1 MTIKRLPIRTKI
13 MILTLGIVLYAI
25 LIGGVVIIGKILDI
39 QEEELGKRAMIT
51 SRTVAQ
57 LPEVKKYIQVN
68 KGWNEIEPV
77 VEKIRVINEADYV
90 VVMDMD
96 HIRYSHPVKDMIG
109 TVSKGSDEGAAFAD
123 HTFISKAKGEMGTA
137 VKAFVPI
144 KNDELEQIGV
154 VVVGHVIPGYYEV
167 FHDLTDEMTL
177 ILLLV
182 LLFGVIGSYLL
193 ARHLK
198 QQMFYLEPHEIV
210 RMFEERTA
218 TFHSMHEGVIA
229 IDNQEHITIFN
240 DKAKSIF
247 SVSGDVV
254 GRQIREV
261 IPDTR
266 LPEIIELS
274 RPVYNQEIRVSGKVI
289 MSNRVPIKVKDQ
301 IVGAVAIFQDRTEV
315 AKMAEELTGVKAFV
329 EALRVQNHE
338 HMNKLHTIAGLLQL
352 GNMKKAMQY
361 VFQISEEK
369 GSLTR
374 FLNQRIKNESL
385 AGLLL
390 SKVGRGKELGI
401 KVVIDNE
408 SLLKT
413 FPDQL
418 DQHDFVTIIG
428 NLIENAYDAL
438 KGMRDGRIDVSIAQ
452 DSEIC
457 AILVEDNG
465 CGMSQEVQQHMFER
479 GYTTKGNNGSG
490 IGLYLIRQIV
500 EKGNGEI
507 EVTSHANQGT
517 SFVIVFPMNGR
528 GEEDEG
534 DKGSI
539 D

>member
-1 MTIKRLPIRTKI
+1 MKMKRLPIRTKI
-13 MILTLGIVLYAI
+13 MILTFGIILYAI
-25 LIGGVVIIGKILDI
+25 LIGGVVIVGKILDI

-57 LPEVKKYIQVN
+57 LPEVKTHIQEN
-68 KGWNEIEPV
+68 DGWETIEPV

-90 VVMDMD
+90 VVMNMEGV
-96 HIRYSHPVKDMIG
+96 RYSHPVRGMLGTKSEGKDE
-109 TVSKGSDEGAAFAD
+109 SAAFAD

-137 VKAFVPI
+137 VRAFVPI
-144 KNDELEQIGV
+144 KNENLEQIGV
-154 VVVGHVIPGYYEV
+154 VVVGHVIPGFNEV
-167 FHDLTDEMTL
+167 FHDLKDEMTL

-182 LLFGVIGSYLL
+182 LSFGIIGSWLL

-210 RMFEERTA
+210 RMLEERTA

-229 IDNQEHITIFN
+229 IDNKEHISIFN
-240 DKAKSIF
+240 EKAKRIF
-247 SVSGDVV
+247 NVSGDVI
-254 GRQIREV
+254 GKPIREV

-266 LPEIIELS
+266 LPEIIELN

-289 MSNRVPIKVKDQ
+289 MSNRVPIKVNDQ

-352 GNMKKAMQY
+352 GKIKKAMEY
-361 VFQISEEK
+361 VFQVSEEK
-369 GSLTR
+369 GTLIR

-401 KVVIDNE
+401 KVAIDKE
-408 SLLKT
+408 SRLEV
-413 FPDQL
+413 FPEHL
-418 DQHDFVTIIG
+418 DQHDLVMILG
-428 NLIENAYDAL
+428 NLIENAFDSL
-438 KGMRDGRIDVSIAQ
+438 SGISNGRIDVSIAQ
-452 DSEIC
+452 DSEVC

-465 CGMSQEVQQHMFER
+465 SGMTEDIQEHIFER
-479 GYTTKGNNGSG
+479 GYTTKGDNGSG
-490 IGLYLIRQIV
+490 IGLFLIKQIV
-500 EKGNGEI
+500 EKGKGEI
-507 EVTSHANQGT
+507 EVTSKVNQGT
-517 SFVIVFPMNGR
+517 SFVIAFPMGDR
-528 GEEDEG
+528 GEDV
-534 DKGSI
+534 
-539 D
+539 

>member
-1 MTIKRLPIRTKI
+1 MTMKRLPIRTKI
-13 MILTLGIVLYAI
+13 MILTFGIVFYAI
-25 LIGGVVIIGKILDI
+25 MIGGIVIIGKILDI

-51 SRTVAQ
+51 ARTIAQ
-57 LPEVKKYIQVN
+57 LPEVKQYIQ
-68 KGWNEIEPV
+68 KKEGWNEIEPA
-77 VEKIRVINEADYV
+77 VEKIRVINEADYIV
-90 VVMDMD
+90 AMNMD
-96 HIRYSHPVKDMIG
+96 HVRYSHPVKDMLG
-109 TVSKGSDEGAAFAD
+109 TKSDGNDEGAAFAD

-137 VKAFVPI
+137 VRAFVPI
-144 KNDELEQIGV
+144 KNDNLEQIGV
-154 VVVGHVIPGYYEV
+154 VTVGHVIPGFNEV
-167 FHDLTDEMTL
+167 VHDLMDEMTL

-182 LLFGVIGSYLL
+182 LSFGVIGSYLL

-210 RMFEERTA
+210 RMLEERTA
-218 TFHSMHEGVIA
+218 TFNSMHEGVIA
-229 IDNQEHITIFN
+229 IDNQEQISIFN
-240 DKAKSIF
+240 EKAKSIF
-247 SVSGDVV
+247 SVTGDVV
-254 GRQIREV
+254 GRPIREV

-274 RPVYNQEIRVSGKVI
+274 RPVYNQEIRVSGKII
-289 MSNRVPIKVKDQ
+289 MSNRVPIKVQNQ

-352 GNMKKAMQY
+352 GKIKKAMQY

-401 KVVIDNE
+401 KVVIDSGSRLE
-408 SLLKT
+408 Q

-418 DQHDFVTIIG
+418 DQHDFVMILG

-438 KGMRDGRIDVSIAQ
+438 KGMDDARIDVSIAQ

-465 CGMSQEVQQHMFER
+465 SGMSEEVQNHIFER
-479 GYTTKGNNGSG
+479 GYTTKGKHGSG
-490 IGLYLIRQIV
+490 IGLYLIHQIV
-500 EKGNGEI
+500 EKGKGEI
-507 EVTSHANQGT
+507 EVTSHKNQGT
-517 SFVIVFPMNGR
+517 SFVITFPMNDR
-528 GEEDEG
+528 GEDDE
-534 DKGSI
+534 
-539 D
+539 